1 MTMVV
6 LTKCKLFT
14 TVRYNVVQM
23 NAYLPMLVPNQSQN
37 KSVTDTSYKSVIT
50 TTTKD
55 IPIVIPTNKTVI

>member
-1 MTMVV
+1 
-6 LTKCKLFT
+6 
-14 TVRYNVVQM
+14 M
-23 NAYLPMLVPNQSQN
+23 NAYLPMLVPNQSQY